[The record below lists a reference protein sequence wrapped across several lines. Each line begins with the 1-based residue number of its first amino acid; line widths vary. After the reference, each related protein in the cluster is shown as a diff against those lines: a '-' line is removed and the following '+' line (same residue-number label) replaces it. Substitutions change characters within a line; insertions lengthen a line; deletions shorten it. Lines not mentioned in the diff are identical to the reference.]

1 MIDLS
6 KGIKGRNVAMVRYK
20 VIVGGLVSMENDTR
34 APRMTRLR
42 ATDVELLR
50 EETSD
55 GDRQSDNVKQ
65 GRDEKEDQIYS
76 DLRRQSVYK
85 VVVVVVVAARSV
97 QRLQLFVQASED
109 FWRRSVL
116 WLRATLRTTR
126 AKRGGT
132 ILDAGRLGYNS
143 RVREAG
149 HCTLRECYQQDN
161 QEREAR
167 A

>member
-1 MIDLS
+1 MALS
-6 KGIKGRNVAMVRYK
+6 K
-20 VIVGGLVSMENDTR
+20 EDDTR
-34 APRMTRLR
+34 APRKMRTR

-65 GRDEKEDQIYS
+65 GRDEKEDQIYN
-76 DLRRQSVYK
+76 DLRRQSVYN

-116 WLRATLRTTR
+116 WLRAILRLDLQ
-126 AKRGGT
+126 RGRNHF
-132 ILDAGRLGYNS
+132 GRWT
-143 RVREAG
+143 VRLVAYVQEAG
-149 HCTLRECYQQDN
+149 HYTL
-161 QEREAR
+161 
-167 A
+167 

>member
-55 GDRQSDNVKQ
+55 GDRQSDNVRQ

-76 DLRRQSVYK
+76 DLCRQSVYK
-85 VVVVVVVAARSV
+85 IVVVVVVAARSV
-97 QRLQLFVQASED
+97 QRLQLFVQAS
-109 FWRRSVL
+109 FVGRPKIFGAVPSFGCARRFE
-116 WLRATLRTTR
+116 RTR

-132 ILDAGRLGYNS
+132 ISDERWTVRL
-143 RVREAG
+143 
-149 HCTLRECYQQDN
+149 Q
-161 QEREAR
+161 
-167 A
+167 